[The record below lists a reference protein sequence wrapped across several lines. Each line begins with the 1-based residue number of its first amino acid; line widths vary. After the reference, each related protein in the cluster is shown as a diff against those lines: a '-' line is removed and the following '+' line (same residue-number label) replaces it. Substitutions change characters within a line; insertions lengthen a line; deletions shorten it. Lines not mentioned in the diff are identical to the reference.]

1 MTNKQWIEANLEGK
15 VKARA
20 LRACDEQTDWFPRV
34 VKSTAD
40 CFRWRIT
47 KEGGRYWLAVF
58 EKDPSPDQWLPNN
71 YVDVD
76 QTPIEE
82 AAQQAL
88 RKIEQAKSVNHIPDI
103 GKMIEDKFLVW
114 LEDQVE
120 RFKHEPDELYWAFTQ
135 TLEKYKE
142 LKNK

>member
-1 MTNKQWIEANLEGK
+1 
-15 VKARA
+15 
-20 LRACDEQTDWFPRV
+20 
-34 VKSTAD
+34 
-40 CFRWRIT
+40 
-47 KEGGRYWLAVF
+47 LAVF

-120 RFKHEPDELYWAFTQ
+120 RFKHEPDELNWAFSTVIK
-135 TLEKYKE
+135 KYNE
-142 LKNK
+142 LKTK